1 MHNFSAIPCAEKT
14 QDEPLKNQEKYV
26 IVNLKSS
33 INFISILFFA
43 IYFGYFLFKTDNLWC
58 MIYPGGSNG

>member
-1 MHNFSAIPCAEKT
+1 MHNFAAIPCTEKT

-43 IYFGYFLFKTDNLWC
+43 IYFGYFLFKTDNL
-58 MIYPGGSNG
+58 